1 MSLTTTTTAMI
12 RQSSRLACTTLPC
25 LRRRQLVAH
34 FATPNSYPVPLFD
47 KLPPRRTFVSTRP
60 RRAAPTPTP
69 TATQAVLRRS
79 PTAEDIENAE
89 LDLEPLGQTDAQ
101 LALTERAAD
110 QLRRIC
116 SQGDRSGSAL
126 RISVE
131 SGGCHGYQY
140 KMELTQESA
149 PEDYEFGHP
158 LVAQARVIV
167 DAVSLT
173 LLRGS
178 TIDFAT
184 ELIGSSFR
192 VIDNPQA
199 VGAGCG
205 CGVSWEAKA

>member
-1 MSLTTTTTAMI
+1 MSTTTAII
-12 RQSSRLACTTLPC
+12 RQSSRLARTALC
-25 LRRRQLVAH
+25 RRRLVAH
-34 FATPNSYPVPLFD
+34 FASPNSCPALHFD
-47 KLPPRRTFVSTRP
+47 KLPQRRTFTSTRP
-60 RRAAPTPTP
+60 RRAAPAPTP

-79 PTAEDIENAE
+79 PTSEDIENAE
-89 LDLEPLGQTDAQ
+89 LDMEPLAHSDVR
-101 LALTERAAD
+101 LALTERAAE

-116 SQGDRSGSAL
+116 SQEDRSGSSL
-126 RISVE
+126 RVSVE

-140 KMELTQESA
+140 KMELTRESA
-149 PEDYEFGHP
+149 PEDYEFEHP

-173 LLRGS
+173 LLHGS

-192 VIDNPQA
+192 VVDNPQA

>member
-12 RQSSRLACTTLPC
+12 RQSSRLTRSALPSLC
-25 LRRRQLVAH
+25 RRLLVAH
-34 FATPNSYPVPLFD
+34 FATPNSCPAPLFD
-47 KLPPRRTFVSTRP
+47 KLPLRRTFVTTRP
-60 RRAAPTPTP
+60 RGAAPTPTP
-69 TATQAVLRRS
+69 TTIQAVLRRS

-89 LDLEPLGQTDAQ
+89 LDLEPLAQTDAQ
-101 LALTERAAD
+101 LALTERAAE
-110 QLRRIC
+110 QLCRIS
-116 SQGDRSGSAL
+116 SQEEHSGSAL
-126 RISVE
+126 RVSVE

-140 KMELTQESA
+140 RMELTRESA

-158 LVAQARVIV
+158 LAAQARVVV